1 MRDKNIFM
9 MQHQPGPQLARS
21 KLYALHF
28 LDRRLFF
35 DRLFLL
41 LFLLPLLLRA
51 AGERKS
57 IKKIEMAFFPS
68 EKSSLV
74 GAVTTNCFSL
84 TEAAR
89 DTSSSLGAG

>member
-1 MRDKNIFM
+1 MRDKNILM

-21 KLYALHF
+21 KRYALHF

-51 AGERKS
+51 AGERYVLKNGV
-57 IKKIEMAFFPS
+57 FFRS
-68 EKSSLV
+68 FLLREI
-74 GAVTTNCFSL
+74 L
-84 TEAAR
+84 TR
-89 DTSSSLGAG
+89 RRRHN